1 MPREQQ
7 ELDPYAPPP
16 RYKMKSGGFVRVAL
30 LAALLGLGAWG
41 VMEFNNP
48 NAPDLVA
55 EEQTQQVADSG
66 MTPDGGYAV
75 TPTPE
80 PDTATTPAPAPAAPA
95 TAAPQAA
102 PAAPAAPPAE
112 PVPPPSTTIGGEAGR

>member
-16 RYKMKSGGFVRVAL
+16 RYKMKSGGMVRVAL
-30 LAALLGLGAWG
+30 LAAMLGLGAWG
-41 VMEFNNP
+41 VVEYTRSD
-48 NAPDLVA
+48 APPLVA

-66 MTPDGGYAV
+66 TTPDGGYIV
-75 TPTPE
+75 TPTP
-80 PDTATTPAPAPAAPA
+80 DAATTPAPASALP
-95 TAAPQAA
+95 AAPQAA
-102 PAAPAAPPAE
+102 PASE

>member
-75 TPTPE
+75 TPTP
-80 PDTATTPAPAPAAPA
+80 DTATTPAPAPAAPA

>member
-16 RYKMKSGGFVRVAL
+16 RYKMKSGGMVRVAL
-30 LAALLGLGAWG
+30 LAAMLGLGAWG
-41 VMEFNNP
+41 VMEFNNAD
-48 NAPDLVA
+48 APPLVA
-55 EEQTQQVADSG
+55 EEQSQQVADSG

-75 TPTPE
+75 TPTP
-80 PDTATTPAPAPAAPA
+80 DAATTPAPAPAAPV
-95 TAAPQAA
+95 AAP
-102 PAAPAAPPAE
+102 PAAPASE

>member
-16 RYKMKSGGFVRVAL
+16 RYKMKSGGMVRVAI

-41 VMEFNNP
+41 VMEFYDP
-48 NAPDLVA
+48 NAPSLVA
-55 EEQTQQVADSG
+55 EEQTEQVAENRA
-66 MTPDGGYAV
+66 DGGYAV
-75 TPTPE
+75 TPT
-80 PDTATTPAPAPAAPA
+80 PAPAAPA

-102 PAAPAAPPAE
+102 PAAPASE